1 MKFNINKAAFVT
13 ISCFLTANDTYYAKA
28 TTIRSWYHGIEDEDV
43 ALVTAMSKA
52 KEAAIVSATSKIET
66 FPTSLKSRTLQ
77 FSDDT
82 VENQCLTDT
91 NDLVES
97 LPELAEAKA
106 AFESAFKDAIV
117 GSDKSTFDG
126 LDILTMDV
134 PYEEKIVYEQACT
147 DAGLNAADI
156 DDLFMSCTRSGV
168 NYYSE
173 LKNYADC
180 TAPTEE
186 CDSVDMN
193 QLTVDTFFNYDPT
206 FYDDGMECTLKSK
219 GSGGV
224 ISASNAVAAAATMFA
239 VATILMV
246 W

>member
-13 ISCFLTANDTYYAKA
+13 ISCFITANVMGVDT
-28 TTIRSWYHGIEDEDV
+28 
-43 ALVTAMSKA
+43 
-52 KEAAIVSATSKIET
+52 
-66 FPTSLKSRTLQ
+66 
-77 FSDDT
+77 
-82 VENQCLTDT
+82 NQCLTDT

-97 LPELAEAKA
+97 FPELVEAKA
-106 AFESAFKDAIV
+106 AFESAFGDAIV

-126 LDILTMDV
+126 LDLLTMVV
-134 PYEEKIVYEQACT
+134 PDEEKIVYEQACT

-168 NYYSE
+168 NYYIE

-193 QLTVDTFFNYDPT
+193 QLTVDTFFDS
-206 FYDDGMECTLKSK
+206 GMECTLESK

-239 VATILMV
+239 VATTLMV

>member
-13 ISCFLTANDTYYAKA
+13 ISCFLTANDAYYAKA
-28 TTIRSWYHGIEDEDV
+28 T
-43 ALVTAMSKA
+43 
-52 KEAAIVSATSKIET
+52 
-66 FPTSLKSRTLQ
+66 
-77 FSDDT
+77 
-82 VENQCLTDT
+82 CLTDT

-106 AFESAFKDAIV
+106 AFESAFNDAIV

-126 LDILTMDV
+126 LDIQTIDV

-147 DAGLNAADI
+147 DAGLNATYI

-193 QLTVDTFFNYDPT
+193 QLTVDTFFDS
-206 FYDDGMECTLKSK
+206 GMKCKLESK

-224 ISASNAVAAAATMFA
+224 ITASNAVAAAATMFA